1 MEEEF
6 TVEEQEQLAKF
17 RKYLKEV
24 KEATSEVLY
33 EGQDNSLLKKYQG
46 KLIQYHCIIL
56 SVLKGVTEAGSPL
69 NTILTPLPDEN
80 LKRRMIF
87 FSTRDLITYP
97 FTPDPVRV
105 NEQASIG
112 ISKK

>member
-17 RKYLKEV
+17 REHLKEV
-24 KEATSEVLY
+24 KEATREILY
-33 EGQDNSLLKKYQG
+33 RSQDNSLLKEYEG
-46 KLIQYHCIIL
+46 KLIQHHLMIL
-56 SVLKGVTEAGSPL
+56 SVLKGFTEATSPL
-69 NTILTPLPDEN
+69 KEILTPSPDEN